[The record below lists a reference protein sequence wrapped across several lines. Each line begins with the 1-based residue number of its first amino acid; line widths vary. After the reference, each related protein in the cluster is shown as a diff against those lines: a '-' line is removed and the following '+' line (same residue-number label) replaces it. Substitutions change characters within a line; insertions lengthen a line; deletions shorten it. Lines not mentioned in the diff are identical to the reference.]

1 MKKMLLLG
9 TLLVLFVN
17 LILAQS
23 SVIIVHPDG
32 KKFQVFLDNVI
43 QNEIPQASVS
53 IQNLHQTP
61 VTIKI
66 RFEDQSIDTFEQQI
80 ATQDA
85 DKHYTNNKYNI
96 ASDNNGKYSLVL
108 ESSQPV
114 LATSLKEQNGKA
126 SNMGSNKPFQISGTV
141 YSADD
146 GKTLPGATI
155 FVEET
160 KTGTTTDV
168 FGKYSLTV
176 PSANSRLVFSF
187 VGFQSQTINVNGKN
201 VIDVQ
206 LAPAATDLNE
216 LVVTALGVKREKKAL
231 GYAVQEVNGSDLQTV
246 KDASFVNQLSG
257 KVAGLNITSTTG
269 GPASSSRIVLRGNKS
284 LGGNNQALMVID
296 GVPIENTT
304 MNQTNQWGGRDYG
317 NGISDINP
325 DDIES
330 VSVLKGANASALYGS
345 KAINGVIVI
354 TTKKGAAGK
363 GIGVSVNSSTT
374 FESAINILKFQDL
387 YGAGRNGN
395 FEGPW
400 DITGGIPTYNTS
412 SAAAY
417 GSWGPK
423 MEGQSIRD
431 WDGKLRT
438 FDPQPGNYLDFY
450 KIGTT
455 TTNSIALDGG
465 NEKVT
470 YRFSFADMR
479 NSDIVPGTKVNRDN
493 IGIRSS
499 AKITNK
505 LTVDG
510 SFSYTVQ
517 KANNRLAL
525 SNSYSI
531 PRNYIMMPRNISN
544 ESLENN
550 IMDENGR
557 EQVWY
562 TNWNWMSN
570 PYWDYQY
577 ELNDDS
583 RDRFLG
589 ILSATYTF
597 NEKLSFMVRGNRD
610 FNFCRY
616 NVREAYNGVSNSLG
630 SFASDWKKE
639 YLDNADALLSWNDSI
654 GKNIAYNAN
663 LGGSVYQK
671 NYEKAGL
678 STSNGLS
685 LPYWYNVMYS
695 NNTPMLSSYLEEK
708 RISSLYGFG
717 QIAYKGWLYLDVTA
731 RNDWSSTLPQNN
743 NSYFYPSVST
753 GFVFSQALNLEGKK
767 FTYGKVR
774 ASWAQVGNDAN
785 PYSLQKAYYSP
796 TPTSYNGAPMIYLY
810 QTVPNYGLKPE
821 IASSLEFGAEL
832 YFFTSRVSL
841 DFTYYKTNTRNQILA
856 TNISNAS
863 GSNQA
868 IINSGEIEN
877 KGVEVQ
883 LRTTPIKR
891 KNSFT
896 WNCNFNYAHNS
907 SMVVSLAEGL
917 ESYQLLEHWRLS
929 IEARPGHP
937 YGDIVGYGIKRD
949 ENGNKLVDENGMYI
963 RDENPRVLG
972 NVNPKFTGGI
982 SNTFSYKGFSLSF
995 LIDVRV
1001 GGQLFSG
1008 TNMYGCGYSGNLE
1021 QTLEG
1026 REEWYASEAARVAAG
1041 VSPENWV
1048 ATGGVLAEGVT
1059 EDGKPNTVY
1068 VNPEKYWGQFSSW
1081 LNEIHE
1087 PFVYNAGFVKLRE
1100 LSIGFSVPKKIT
1112 DKWKI
1117 KGMHISFVGRNL
1129 WLIYSAVPNVDPESA
1144 YTNGNGQGYEIY
1156 AYPPRKSMGINIKF
1170 NL

>member
-1 MKKMLLLG
+1 MLLLI
-9 TLLVLFVN
+9 TIMVFFANLV
-17 LILAQS
+17 LAQS
-23 SVIIVHPDG
+23 SVVIVHPEG
-32 KKFQVFLDNVI
+32 KKFRVFLDGSL
-43 QNEIPQASVS
+43 QNEIPESSVS
-53 IQNLHQTP
+53 IKNIYQNP
-61 VTIKI
+61 ATIKI
-66 RFEDQSIDTFEQQI
+66 QFADQESSEVEQKLV
-80 ATQDA
+80 TLGP
-85 DKHYTNNKYNI
+85 DKHFTDSKYIISKNSHGNDTLISEFSKPITDISQQESNARTNRTI
-96 ASDNNGKYSLVL
+96 G
-108 ESSQPV
+108 
-114 LATSLKEQNGKA
+114 
-126 SNMGSNKPFQISGTV
+126 NKPYQVSGTV
-141 YSADD
+141 FTAED
-146 GKTLPGATI
+146 GKSLPGAT
-155 FVEET
+155 VSVVGT
-160 KTGTTTDV
+160 KTGTITDV
-168 FGKYSLTV
+168 FGKYTLTV
-176 PSANSRLVFSF
+176 PSGNSRLEFSF
-187 VGFQSQTINVNGKN
+187 VGYQPQIVDVSGKT
-201 VIDVQ
+201 VIDVK
-206 LAPAATDLNE
+206 LAPSVTNLNE
-216 LVVTALGVKREKKAL
+216 VVVTALGIKREKKAL
-231 GYAVQEVNGSDLQTV
+231 GYAVQEVSGNDLQTV

-284 LGGNNQALMVID
+284 LGGNNQALIVVD

-304 MNQTNQWGGRDYG
+304 INQTNQWGGRDYG

-345 KAINGVIVI
+345 KAINGVLVI
-354 TTKKGAAGK
+354 TTKKGAANK
-363 GIGVSVNSSTT
+363 GVGVSFNSSTT
-374 FESAINILKFQDL
+374 FESATNVLKFQDK
-387 YGAGRNGN
+387 YGAGRNGK

-400 DITGGIPTYNTS
+400 DMVNGIPTYNTN
-412 SAAAY
+412 SASAY

-423 MEGQSIRD
+423 MEGQTIRD
-431 WDGKLRT
+431 WDGKLKT

-450 KIGTT
+450 KVGTT
-455 TTNSIALDGG
+455 TTNSVSLDGG
-465 NEKVT
+465 NDKIT

-479 NSDIVPGTKVNRDN
+479 NTDIVPGTKVNRNN
-493 IGIRSS
+493 IGIRST
-499 AKITNK
+499 AKITNR
-505 LTVDG
+505 LTIDG
-510 SFSYTVQ
+510 SFTYTLQ

-525 SNSYSI
+525 SNSYSV

-550 IMDENGR
+550 IMDEYGK

-570 PYWDYQY
+570 PYWDYRY

-597 NEKLSFMVRGNRD
+597 SDKLSLMIRGNRD
-610 FNFCRY
+610 FNLCRY
-616 NVREAYNGVSNSLG
+616 NAREAYNGVSNSLG
-630 SFASDWKKE
+630 SYSSDWKKE
-639 YLDNADALLSWNDSI
+639 YLDNADALFSWNDSI
-654 GKNIAYNAN
+654 GKDIAYNVN
-663 LGGSVYQK
+663 LGGSVYQR

-695 NNTPMLSSYLEEK
+695 NNTPILSSYLEEK
-708 RISSLYGFG
+708 RISSVYSFG
-717 QIAYKGWLYLDVTA
+717 QVAYKGWLYFDVTA
-731 RNDWSSTLPQNN
+731 RNDWSSTLPRNN
-743 NSYFYPSVST
+743 NSYFYPSLST
-753 GFVFSQALNLEGKK
+753 GFVFSQAFNLEGKK

-796 TPTSYNGAPMIYLY
+796 TPTSYNGSPMIYLY
-810 QTVPNYGLKPE
+810 QTVPNYNLKPE

-832 YFFTSRVSL
+832 YFFMSRVSV

-877 KGVEVQ
+877 KGIEIQ

-896 WNCNFNYAHNS
+896 WNCNFNYAHNT

-929 IEARPGHP
+929 IEARPGHS
-937 YGDIVGYGIKRD
+937 YGDIVGYGIQRD

-963 RDENPRVLG
+963 RDESPRVLG
-972 NVNPKFTGGI
+972 NINPKFTGGI
-982 SNTFSYKGFSLSF
+982 SNTFTYKGLSLSF

-1001 GGQLFSG
+1001 GGQMFSG

-1026 REEWYASEAARVAAG
+1026 RDEWYASEAAREAAG
-1041 VSPENWV
+1041 VSADDWV

-1059 EDGKPNTVY
+1059 ADGKPNTVY

-1081 LNEIHE
+1081 LKEIHE
-1087 PFVYNAGFVKLRE
+1087 PFVYNSGFVKLRE
-1100 LSIGFSVPKKIT
+1100 LSIGYNIPQKLIS
-1112 DKWKI
+1112 KWKI
-1117 KGMHISFVGRNL
+1117 KGMYVSFVGRNL
-1129 WLIYSAVPNVDPESA
+1129 WLIHSDVPNVDPESA

-1156 AYPPRKSMGINIKF
+1156 SYPTRKSMGINIKF
-1170 NL
+1170 NF